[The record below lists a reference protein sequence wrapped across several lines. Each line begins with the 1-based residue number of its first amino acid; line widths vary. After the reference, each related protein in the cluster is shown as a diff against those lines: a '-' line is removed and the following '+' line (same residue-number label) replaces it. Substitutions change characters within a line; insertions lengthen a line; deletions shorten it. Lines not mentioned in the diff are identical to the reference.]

1 MNRTRTPARYGLK
14 EKPGVYDTGTGAIMT
29 IEANPGF
36 PGVERITVT
45 SYCGRYEDD
54 CRYYRLTADPG
65 RVFSTLEDA
74 IAARKVRLT

>member
-1 MNRTRTPARYGLK
+1 
-14 EKPGVYDTGTGAIMT
+14 MT

-36 PGVERITVT
+36 PGVQRITVT